1 LFQFKNVIIC
11 KDNKYYMTSSSTIDS
26 PVSSILQP
34 LVNLNRIQSPQVVEL
49 SPTIS
54 DSPSR
59 DTAVTLLK
67 SQRVENKI
75 EKEDTNTPPNAKPG
89 MNKFYA
95 AVANDLQ
102 RVNKTVQSMSMM
114 NKFKAAVAGL
124 VGVVLGCSFAKDGI
138 CPKFFFGT

>member
-1 LFQFKNVIIC
+1 
-11 KDNKYYMTSSSTIDS
+11 MTSSSIIDS
-26 PVSSILQP
+26 SVSSILQP

-49 SPTIS
+49 LPTIS
-54 DSPSR
+54 NSSSR
-59 DTAVTLLK
+59 DTAVRLSQ
-67 SQRVENKI
+67 SQREGNEI
-75 EKEDTNTPPNAKPG
+75 EIKKEDTNTPPNAKPG
-89 MNKFYA
+89 MNNFYA

-138 CPKFFFGT
+138 YPMFFIR